1 MSRRFHRCLQM
12 EPSPW
17 ILFNNSPNKSLKYL
31 ERRSKDTK
39 YQFLRWMNHRKVT
52 AFVSATPQVQHL
64 SEIGFLAIFVQD
76 LHHSPHFFIGRRI
89 PPTTTAPYTL
99 TSILYCCT
107 MVRLTIAL
115 LALAVTSADAF
126 KFMSN
131 WKMPTVLTDEQKVK
145 IAKMEE
151 RFGDKSKQL
160 YAL

>member
-1 MSRRFHRCLQM
+1 
-12 EPSPW
+12 
-17 ILFNNSPNKSLKYL
+17 
-31 ERRSKDTK
+31 
-39 YQFLRWMNHRKVT
+39 
-52 AFVSATPQVQHL
+52 
-64 SEIGFLAIFVQD
+64 
-76 LHHSPHFFIGRRI
+76 
-89 PPTTTAPYTL
+89 
-99 TSILYCCT
+99 

-115 LALAVTSADAF
+115 LALAVKSADAF